1 MRVVK
6 ILIFGGGAVGLGIG
20 SCLINAGAD
29 VDIFDRKPVAD
40 ALRQNG
46 LFRKGIFGEYRAEAG
61 SFGATDSLNE
71 IASDVYDYILICTK
85 SYDTESAAE
94 SIRRELSGNIG
105 GTKFVLVQNG
115 WGNAEVFSRFF
126 PKEQIFSARVI
137 TGFAKSGLNEVDIT
151 VHADAVHL
159 GSLYNGNVSVLKDLC
174 VLISKGGI
182 PCELTD
188 SIEKDLWAKMLY
200 NCLLNPL
207 GAILNV
213 PYGKLG
219 ESENSREIMKNTA
232 EEIFEV
238 IKKTG
243 YRTHW
248 DTSAGYLEA
257 FYSMQLPPTARH
269 ESSMLQ
275 DIKAMRRTEIDSM
288 NGEVVR
294 LGNKSGVDVK
304 TNRTI
309 YNIIKFIETR
319 D

>member
-1 MRVVK
+1 MKV
-6 ILIFGGGAVGLGIG
+6 LIFGGGAVGLGIG
-20 SCLINAGAD
+20 SCLIKAGAD

-46 LFRKGIFGEYRAEAG
+46 LFRKGIFGEYHARAG
-61 SFGATDSLNE
+61 SFGASDSMREMAAN
-71 IASDVYDYILICTK
+71 VYDYILICTK
-85 SYDTESAAE
+85 SYDTASAAGL
-94 SIRRELSGNIG
+94 IKKELPGNLR
-105 GTKFVLVQNG
+105 GTKFMLVQNG
-115 WGNAEVFSRFF
+115 WGNAGIFEKFF
-126 PKEQIFSARVI
+126 PKTRIYSARVI
-137 TGFAKSGLNEVDIT
+137 TGFAKGGPDEVDIT
-151 VHADAVHL
+151 VHADAIHL
-159 GSLYNGNVSVLKDLC
+159 GSLYNANVSVLKDLC

-188 SIEKDLWAKMLY
+188 AIEKDLWAKMLY

-219 ESENSREIMKNTA
+219 ESDNTREIMKNIA
-232 EEIFEV
+232 DEIFEV
-238 IKKTG
+238 IKKSG
-243 YRTHW
+243 YKTHW

-257 FYSMQLPPTARH
+257 FYRMQLPPTAKH

-275 DIKAMRRTEIDSM
+275 DIKAARRTEIDAM

-294 LGNKSGVDVK
+294 LGDQHGVDVK

-309 YNIIKFIETR
+309 CNIIKFIEGR
-319 D
+319 YL